1 MLNKDNI
8 LGDGK
13 ASYNP
18 NTKTLYLMD
27 PAIDV
32 SGGDC
37 NAITV
42 FNDDIKIVG
51 SYHMTEAAGLYG
63 VEIEGKAGSL
73 TLLGNFTFLGT
84 DGGIRVAQDVNI
96 DGGKLVVRAADG
108 TGIFSDFGSIN
119 VGADVESVDVEGTDY
134 AMLTIWSDSNINI
147 DSDLTITTPEGGTVG
162 TFDEDSCT
170 IFDGTTP
177 ATHVVIA
184 GEVED
189 TAITEISITNLT
201 LPVGGQIPT
210 NTAVGETGYDI
221 NMVNWYDAET
231 DELVTGEFEADHQYY
246 VKIVLWAQE
255 GYVFDSPLAKIN
267 GEYAGVF
274 ALDDMD
280 EEKYIF
286 VSQFYV
292 AKPGGTVDPDTEIT
306 SVALTNV
313 TVPKSGETWD
323 FTATVPESSELLEA
337 VLFDSE
343 GTQINNYDFVPLTAQ
358 TYTAEFVLLAKDGYV
373 FGYEDGTM
381 PKFTATVN
389 GKKATALVAFEEFP
403 DDKMCRVRWSFT
415 VEEGGVEPPEDE
427 LVDPETGI
435 TVLTEE
441 DVELVVADITELSE
455 DLGIVVQGAT
465 VEKVYNITLVKDGQE
480 VQPGSPVI
488 VKIPCNDPNAK
499 VYRVEDDGTL
509 TDMNAVYQDG
519 YLLFATEHFSNY
531 VVAVPEGSNVVIGD
545 LNGDGIADVL
555 DAAIVQKYAAG
566 KTSLTPEQIYAGDVN
581 GDNNADVLDAAMI
594 QKYAAGKMTEFP
606 KKA

>member
-134 AMLTIWSDSNINI
+134 AMLTVWSDSNINI
-147 DSDLTITTPEGGTVG
+147 DSNLTITTPEGGTVG

-189 TAITEISITNLT
+189 TAITEISITNVT
-201 LPVGGQIPT
+201 LPVGGEIPT

-255 GYVFDSPLAKIN
+255 GYVFDDPLAKIN
-267 GEYAGVF
+267 GEYSGVF
-274 ALDDMD
+274 AIDDMD

-323 FTATVPESSELLEA
+323 FTATVPESCELLEA

-389 GKKATALVAFEEFP
+389 GENATALVAFEEFP

-415 VEEGGVEPPEDE
+415 VEEGDTPPEDE

-441 DVELVVADITELSE
+441 DVELVVADITEFSE

-465 VEKVYNITLVKDGQE
+465 VEKVYNITLVKDGEE

-509 TDMNAVYQDG
+509 TDMNAVYTDG
-519 YLLFATEHFSNY
+519 YLIFATEHFSNY

-545 LNGDGIADVL
+545 VNGDGIADVL